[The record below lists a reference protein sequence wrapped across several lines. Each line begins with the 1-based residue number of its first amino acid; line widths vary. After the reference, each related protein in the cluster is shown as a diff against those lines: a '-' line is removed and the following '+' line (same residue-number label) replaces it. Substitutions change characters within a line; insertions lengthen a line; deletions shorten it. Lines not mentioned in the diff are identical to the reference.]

1 MSSLLR
7 ALRHRPFAL
16 LWSGQTISTVGD
28 RIYQVAL
35 AWWVLE
41 RTGSTVA
48 MGTVLILTIA
58 PMLVFLLLGG
68 VLVDRLP
75 RLRLMLISD
84 LVRGVVV
91 SLTAWLAFADRLAI
105 AHVYA
110 LSLVFGLVD
119 AFFQPASR
127 AIVPEVTPAE
137 DLPSANSLASLSG
150 QLSGI
155 AGPALGAA
163 VVARGGTASAFG
175 LDGLSFFISVCCLL
189 PLLKL
194 ASLPQQTEVSHGILG
209 DLREGLA
216 TVTASPWL
224 WITIAVAG
232 ISNIAYAGPMEVV
245 LPFLIKDHFHANV
258 SILGLFYSVS
268 SVGSVLAALWLGRM
282 ARLRR
287 RGLLV
292 YGPWMAI
299 GLLVLVMGL
308 PIPVQGILG
317 ASFVIGACNTV
328 LGLVWVN
335 TLQELV
341 PQHLLGRV
349 TSVDYL
355 GSYVFLPVGFAIGG
369 WAAKLLGPAP
379 VFVIGGALQTVLVA
393 LGLLH
398 PKVRSLD

>member
-35 AWWVLE
+35 AWWVLQK
-41 RTGSTVA
+41 TGSTVA
-48 MGTVLILTIA
+48 MGTVLILTVA

-75 RLRLMLISD
+75 RLRLMVVSD

-91 SLTAWLAFADRLAI
+91 SLTAWLTFADRLAI
-105 AHVYA
+105 GHVYA
-110 LSLVFGLVD
+110 LSFVFGLVD
-119 AFFQPASR
+119 AFFQPAYR
-127 AIVPEVTPAE
+127 AAVPELTPAQ
-137 DLPSANSLASLSG
+137 DLPSANSLTSLSG

-163 VVARGGTASAFG
+163 VVATGGTALAFG
-175 LDGLSFFISVCCLL
+175 LDGLSFFVSVCCLL
-189 PLLKL
+189 PLLK
-194 ASLPQQTEVSHGILG
+194 SSTVPQQRETSHGILD

-216 TVTASPWL
+216 AVMASPWL

-232 ISNIAYAGPMEVV
+232 ISNIAYAGPMEVA
-245 LPFLIKDHFHANV
+245 LPFLIRDHFHADV
-258 SILGLFYSVS
+258 AMLGLFYSAS

-282 ARLRR
+282 GRLRR
-287 RGLLV
+287 RGLWV

-299 GLLVLVMGL
+299 GILVLVMGL
-308 PIPVQGILG
+308 PIPVQGILV
-317 ASFVIGACNTV
+317 ASFLIGACNTV

-335 TLQELV
+335 TLQEIV

-355 GSYVFLPVGFAIGG
+355 GSYVFLPVGFAVGG
-369 WAAKLLGPAP
+369 WAARLLGPAP
-379 VFVIGGALQTVLVA
+379 VFVLGGALQAALVC

-398 PKVRSLD
+398 PGIRSLD

>member
-28 RIYQVAL
+28 RIYQIAL

-41 RTGSTVA
+41 KTGSTVA

-58 PMLVFLLLGG
+58 PMLAFLLLGG

-75 RLRLMLISD
+75 RLRLMLVSD

-91 SLTAWLAFADRLAI
+91 SLTAWLAFTDRLAI
-105 AHVYA
+105 GHVYA

-119 AFFQPASR
+119 AVFQPAYR
-127 AIVPEVTPAE
+127 AAVPEVMPVE
-137 DLPSANSLASLSG
+137 DLPSANSLTSLSG

-163 VVARGGTASAFG
+163 LVATGGTALGFG

-194 ASLPQQTEVSHGILG
+194 PALPKQREAGQGILG

-232 ISNIAYAGPMEVV
+232 ISNIAYAGPMDVT
-245 LPFLIKDHFHANV
+245 LPFLIKEHFHADV
-258 SILGLFYSVS
+258 AVLGLFYSAS
-268 SVGSVLAALWLGRM
+268 SAGSVLAALWLGRA

-292 YGPWMAI
+292 YMPWMAI
-299 GLLVLVMGL
+299 GILVLMMGL
-308 PIPVQGILG
+308 PIPVQGILV
-317 ASFVIGACNTV
+317 ASFLIGACNTV
-328 LGLVWVN
+328 VGLVWVN

-379 VFVIGGALQTVLVA
+379 IFVIGGALQAVLVS

-398 PKVRSLD
+398 PMIRSLD

>member
-28 RIYQVAL
+28 RIYQVTL
-35 AWWVLE
+35 AWWVLQE
-41 RTGSTVA
+41 TGSTVA
-48 MGTVLILTIA
+48 MGTVLILTVA

-68 VLVDRLP
+68 VMVDRLP
-75 RLRLMLISD
+75 RLRLMFVSD

-105 AHVYA
+105 GHVYA

-119 AFFQPASR
+119 AFFQPAYR
-127 AIVPEVTPAE
+127 AIVPEVVPAE
-137 DLPSANSLASLSG
+137 GLPSANSLTSLSG

-163 VVARGGTASAFG
+163 VVAMGGTALGFG

-189 PLLKL
+189 PLLRL
-194 ASLPQQTEVSHGILG
+194 ARVPQQQEASHGILG

-216 TVTASPWL
+216 TVAASPWL
-224 WITIAVAG
+224 WITIVVAG
-232 ISNIAYAGPMEVV
+232 ISNIAYAGPMDVS
-245 LPFLIKDHFHANV
+245 LPFLIKDHFHADV
-258 SILGLFYSVS
+258 AVLGLFYSAS

-299 GLLVLVMGL
+299 GVLVLLMGL
-308 PIPVQGILG
+308 PIPVQGILV
-317 ASFVIGACNTV
+317 ASFLIGACSTV
-328 LGLVWVN
+328 IGLVWVN

-355 GSYVFLPVGFAIGG
+355 GSYVLLPVGFAIGG
-369 WAAKLLGPAP
+369 WAARLLGPAP

-393 LGLLH
+393 LGLVH
-398 PKVRSLD
+398 PQVRSLD